1 MADKPRTAPRR
12 RRSRSAQS
20 DAVPRP
26 VPAPTKR
33 RPQGVIVGVISDTH
47 GLVRPEALA
56 ALSGSDLIVHAGDIG
71 SSAVVEALAAIAPV
85 TAIRGNNDRDAWARA
100 LPETTAVE
108 VDGTWL
114 YILHDMHELDLD
126 PRAAGFAAV
135 IAGHSHKPAIV
146 ERDGTLYVNPGSAG
160 PRRFTL
166 PVAVARLHVRAGTVQ
181 GEVVVLDV

>member
-1 MADKPRTAPRR
+1 MRGWACRRIAPPAPCCLSAGRAGTTRGRNAARWTPVCSGSSSNPMADKPRTAPRR

-26 VPAPTKR
+26 APAPTKR
-33 RPQGVIVGVISDTH
+33 RPQGLIVGVISDTH

-100 LPETTAVE
+100 LPETTTVE

-114 YILHDMHELDLD
+114 YI
-126 PRAAGFAAV
+126 
-135 IAGHSHKPAIV
+135 
-146 ERDGTLYVNPGSAG
+146 
-160 PRRFTL
+160 
-166 PVAVARLHVRAGTVQ
+166 
-181 GEVVVLDV
+181 